1 MAISQNF
8 PDESP
13 SLALN
18 FAQSKKL
25 DSRIVHYRTTTA
37 TYLDDNGL
45 LVTAPINTPR
55 FDHSYN
61 GSNFESLGLLVE
73 EAVTNYATHS
83 EDTSIFAF
91 SSGVTISTNTV
102 VAPDGTTTA
111 DTVTSTVNGGSNNCW
126 VEKNFAVPND
136 SSRYVFSCF
145 IKPGTSPT
153 TTLNLQFGGG
163 TYKQSVLTITWSTL
177 SFSYT
182 AGEMGTVTPYP
193 NGWYRI
199 SLSLANNNSGNTA
212 CAPRIY
218 VRDQGSSN
226 VSGHFMYV
234 WGWQVEKASSFS
246 SSKYATSYIPTTTAS
261 VTRGFDWVTIQGSSL
276 NTFLNQKEG
285 TLFSKVR
292 FNTSPLSGLQNRSTV
307 VINSPTMFLWQM
319 WWETTFGGALLLYNG
334 NTASYEVTIP
344 LPGDPNV
351 RSISV
356 YETTNSKAYKLAG
369 CYKVNDFAFCQ
380 DGGPVS
386 TDTAGAVNED
396 FTGFVIGDLNQQH
409 QLNGTIEQI
418 LYYPKRL
425 SNAQLQQLTR

>member
-13 SLALN
+13 SLVLN
-18 FAQSKKL
+18 FAQAKKL
-25 DSRIVHYRTTTA
+25 DPRISFQRSTTG

-45 LVTAPINTPR
+45 LVTAQGNIPR

-61 GSNFESLGLLVE
+61 GSNFESVGLLIE
-73 EAVTNYATHS
+73 ESVTNFVTYS
-83 EDTSIFAF
+83 EDTSLLNYQDN
-91 SSGVTISTNTV
+91 VTVTTNTI

-111 DTVTSTVNGGSNNCW
+111 DTVTSTINGGSNTCL
-126 VEKNFAVPND
+126 VQKAFAVPND
-136 SSRYVFSCF
+136 SARYIFSCF
-145 IKPGTSPT
+145 IKPGTSPL
-153 TTLNLQFGGG
+153 TTLNLQFYGG
-163 TYKQSVLTITWSTL
+163 TYVQSVLTITWSTL
-177 SFSYT
+177 SFGYT
-182 AGEMGTVTPYP
+182 GGEMGTVTPYP

-234 WGWQVEKASSFS
+234 WGWQVEKAANFS
-246 SSKYATSYIPTTTAS
+246 SSLYPTSYIPTTTAS
-261 VTRGFDWVTIQGSSL
+261 VTRTTDWTTIQSSAL

-285 TLFSKVR
+285 TFLSKAR
-292 FNTSPLSGLQNRSTV
+292 FNGSPLLGFQNRSTLSME
-307 VINSPTMFLWQM
+307 SPTMYIWQLWWDQ
-319 WWETTFGGALLLYNG
+319 TSGGANIQYKYSPG
-334 NTASYEVTIP
+334 TFEVTIP
-344 LPGDPNV
+344 NVGDPNV

-356 YETTNSKAYKLAG
+356 YSTTNSKAYKLIST
-369 CYKVNDFAFCQ
+369 YKANDYAFCQ

-386 TDTAGAVNED
+386 TDSSAVVNED
-396 FTGFVIGDLNQQH
+396 FNIFVIGDLVQFH

>member
-1 MAISQNF
+1 MSISQNF

-25 DSRIVHYRTTTA
+25 DPRIVYQRTSTA

-45 LVTAPINTPR
+45 LVTAPTNTPR

-73 EAVTNYATHS
+73 ESVTNFVTWS
-83 EDTSIFAF
+83 EDTSILHY
-91 SSGVTISTNTV
+91 SDNVTVTTNTV

-111 DTVTSTVNGGSNNCW
+111 DTVTSTINGGTNTCL
-126 VEKNFAVPND
+126 VQKAFTVPND

-153 TTLNLQFGGG
+153 TTLNMQFSGG
-163 TYKQSVLTITWSTL
+163 TYVQSVMVVTWSTL

-182 AGEMGTVTPYP
+182 GGEIGTVTPYP
-193 NGWYRI
+193 NGWYRL
-199 SLSLANNNSGNTA
+199 SLSLANNSSGNTN
-212 CAPRIY
+212 CFPRIY
-218 VRDQGSSN
+218 VRDQASSN

-234 WGWQVEKASSFS
+234 WGWQVEKASNFS
-246 SSKYATSYIPTTTAS
+246 SSKYATSYIPTTTAQ
-261 VTRGFDWVTIQGSSL
+261 VTRTTDVATIQGSNL

-285 TLFSKVR
+285 TIVSIAR
-292 FNTSPLSGLQNRSTV
+292 FNTAPLSGLQNRTTFVLS
-307 VINSPTMFLWQM
+307 SPTMYMWQF
-319 WWETTFGGALLLYNG
+319 WWETTLGGTWLQYNL
-334 NTASYEVTIP
+334 NTSSYEVVMPTDANI
-344 LPGDPNV
+344 
-351 RSISV
+351 RTISV
-356 YETTNSKAYKLAG
+356 YDTTNSKAYKMAN
-369 CYKVNDFAFCQ
+369 CYKVNDYAFCQ
-380 DGGPVS
+380 NGGPVS
-386 TDTAGAVNED
+386 TDTSAAVNED
-396 FTGFVIGDLNQQH
+396 FSSFFIGDFLQVH

>member
-45 LVTAPINTPR
+45 LVTAKANAPR

-73 EAVTNYATHS
+73 EAVTNYATWS
-83 EDTSIFAF
+83 EDTSILDFQENIT
-91 SSGVTISTNTV
+91 VTTNTI

-111 DTVTSTVNGGSNNCW
+111 DTVTSTINGGSNTCL
-126 VEKNFAVPND
+126 VQKNFAVPND
-136 SSRYVFSCF
+136 SARYVFSCF
-145 IKPGTSPT
+145 IKPGTSPL
-153 TTLNLQFGGG
+153 TTLNLQFYGG
-163 TYKQSVLTITWSTL
+163 TYAQSVLTITWSTL

-199 SLSLANNNSGNTA
+199 SLSLANNSSGNTN

-234 WGWQVEKASSFS
+234 WGWQVEKASNFS

-307 VINSPTMFLWQM
+307 CLTSPTMFLWQL
-319 WWETTFGGALLLYNG
+319 WWDTIFGGAWLQYNV
-334 NTASYEVTIP
+334 NTTTYEVVIP

-356 YETTNSKAYKLAG
+356 YETTNSKAYKLAS

-380 DGGPVS
+380 DGGPVT
-386 TDTAGAVNED
+386 TDTSGAVNED
-396 FTGFVIGDLNQQH
+396 FTGFIIGDLDQNH
-409 QLNGTIEQI
+409 PLNGTIEQI

>member
-18 FAQSKKL
+18 FAQAKKL
-25 DSRIVHYRTTTA
+25 DSRITYQRTTTA
-37 TYLDDNGL
+37 TYLDDSGL
-45 LVTAPINTPR
+45 LVTAKANTPR

-61 GSNFESLGLLVE
+61 GSNFESVGLLVE
-73 EAVTNYATHS
+73 ESVTNLATWS
-83 EDTSIFAF
+83 EDTSITGFQEN
-91 SSGVTISTNTV
+91 VTITTNTA

-111 DTVTSTVNGGSNNCW
+111 DTVTSTINGGSNTCL
-126 VEKNFAVPND
+126 VQKNFAVPND
-136 SSRYVFSCF
+136 SARYIFSCF
-145 IKPGTSPT
+145 IKPGTSPL
-153 TTLNLQFGGG
+153 TTLNLQFYGG
-163 TYKQSVLTITWSTL
+163 TYVQSVLTITWSTL
-177 SFSYT
+177 SFGYT
-182 AGEMGTVTPYP
+182 GGEMGTVTPYP

-199 SLSLANNNSGNTA
+199 SLSLANNSSGNTN

-234 WGWQVEKASSFS
+234 WGWQVEKATSFS
-246 SSKYATSYIPTTTAS
+246 SSKYPTSYIPTTTAS
-261 VTRGFDWVTIQGSSL
+261 VTRGFDWVTIQGSSI

-292 FNTSPLSGLQNRSTV
+292 FNNSPLVGLQNRSTV
-307 VINSPTMFLWQM
+307 CLTSPTMFLWQL
-319 WWETTFGGALLLYNG
+319 WWDSSGGGGWLQYNA
-334 NTASYEVTIP
+334 NTVTYEVTIP
-344 LPGDPNV
+344 FVGDPNV

-356 YETTNSKAYKLAG
+356 YDTTNSKAYKLAS

-380 DGGPVS
+380 DGGPVT
-386 TDTAGAVNED
+386 TDTLGAINED
-396 FTGFVIGDLNQQH
+396 FTGFIIGDLNQFH